1 MKKLEGHLL
10 NEVATSREDGSL
22 KDIDGIID
30 FLEDEIETYASWKNA
45 LQRKDRWVTNDRE
58 DDSDWKVLLNGL
70 NDTLDSAKKLKSS
83 YQRRSDKLKNRNKL
97 GRWSRM

>member
-10 NEVATSREDGSL
+10 GESIESREDGSL
-22 KDIDGIID
+22 KDIDGVID

-45 LQRKDRWVTNDRE
+45 LQRKDRWGANDRE
-58 DDSDWKVLLNGL
+58 DDVDWKLLLNGL
-70 NDTLDSAKKLKSS
+70 NDTLDTIKKLKII
-83 YQRRSDKLKNRNKL
+83 YQRRRDRAKDRMKS